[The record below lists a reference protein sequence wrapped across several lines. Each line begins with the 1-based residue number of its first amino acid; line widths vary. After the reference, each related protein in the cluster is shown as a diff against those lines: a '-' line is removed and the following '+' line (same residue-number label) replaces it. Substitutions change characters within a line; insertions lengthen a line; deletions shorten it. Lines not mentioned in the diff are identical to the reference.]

1 MKVENTRL
9 YLNEKDFLKDVD
21 KLKNK
26 TIYVLKDFEQ
36 KFLNLKIGEYKRLRE
51 KIKKNNIKIVILK

>member
-9 YLNEKDFLKDVD
+9 YLNEKDFLKDID

>member
-9 YLNEKDFLKDVD
+9 YLNEKDFLKDID

-26 TIYVLKDFEQ
+26 TIYVLKDFEH
-36 KFLNLKIGEYKRLRE
+36 KLLNLKIGEYKRLRE

>member
-9 YLNEKDFLKDVD
+9 YLNEKDFLKDID

-36 KFLNLKIGEYKRLRE
+36 KFLNLKIGEYKRLRD